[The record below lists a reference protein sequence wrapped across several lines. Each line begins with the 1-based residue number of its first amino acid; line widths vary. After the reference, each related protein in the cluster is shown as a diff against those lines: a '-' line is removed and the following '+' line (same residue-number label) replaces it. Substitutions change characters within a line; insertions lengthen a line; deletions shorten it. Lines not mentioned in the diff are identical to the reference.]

1 VSAVQARPTPL
12 QNKAF
17 QDKFLKG
24 FFYTTEMLLALFEM
38 FGSVASRTSV
48 KKSSLNVKYRKKS
61 NSL

>member
-38 FGSVASRTSV
+38 FGSAASRTSV
-48 KKSSLNVKYRKKS
+48 NKELSER
-61 NSL
+61 